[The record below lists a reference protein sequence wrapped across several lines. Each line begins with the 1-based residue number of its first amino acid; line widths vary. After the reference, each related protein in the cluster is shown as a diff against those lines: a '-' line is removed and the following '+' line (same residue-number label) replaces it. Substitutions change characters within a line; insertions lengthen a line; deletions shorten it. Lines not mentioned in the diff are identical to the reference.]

1 MYERSALLRSDE
13 HPPHLT
19 HEQLEARMRLGR
31 VLYRFTTPDDVVLSD
46 DAMVSA
52 VLARYRKARA
62 QPLIDPA
69 E

>member
-1 MYERSALLRSDE
+1 MNTPE

-19 HEQLEARMRLGR
+19 HEQLDARMRLGR
-31 VLYRFTTPDDVVLSD
+31 ILYRFTTPDDASLSD
-46 DAMVSA
+46 HAMLKTVA
-52 VLARYRKARA
+52 KRYLLHRK